1 MVDSTKK
8 QKPKNKLFATL
19 KLTQIFGPTL
29 TIVALLAVL
38 FIILIHPMR
47 IGFDQA
53 KYMIMADML
62 WHGKTLYVDI
72 IDLNPPLICYISLI
86 PSLASTT
93 FNIPAALAFSL
104 FIWSLSVYCIAMLY
118 VLMAKAREQLNW
130 LLINTFTFSLAIYEF
145 ILVTD
150 RLRLLF
156 EWGQREHIFML
167 TYWPFFLLRYLRWQQ
182 IAVRP
187 WLAILIGAIAGCG
200 MCLKPYFFI
209 PAILTELY
217 WLIQNKQIRPFIKIE
232 IAAVAATAMLYTL
245 HFKFLPAQ
253 EQHAYFDV
261 LMPLT
266 ISGYKFFERSTMYL
280 CNYNF
285 TGSDQVLISSLC
297 WAGLTFAFVR
307 LESFLAPLCVVM
319 LASYFIYFIQGKGF
333 PLHLFPMNQS
343 TFLLQN
349 MTLIVL
355 YKTIREQIVL
365 ALSSLKLPKRLLSFT
380 RFATVA
386 TNLVGKNYIAGA
398 IAAATLTMWLGN
410 GCWKDFKQTAA
421 ATQFDLTSIG
431 YGGTTSVDDLA
442 LLAKPILEYT
452 KEGDYVAII
461 GESTEPNATTLL
473 QLKRKSA
480 TRHIDLT
487 MLGPFRFV
495 RDTLPRVWAKF
506 PKQLDEFMN
515 QLVEDIRNTSPVLVF
530 LQSGQTTEWLN
541 ESAFSK
547 RSLADY
553 EQIGEENDFKIF
565 KKKGAVRLDEMR
577 VFHPTEPQ

>member
-8 QKPKNKLFATL
+8 KERLKKPALPLRFSQA
-19 KLTQIFGPTL
+19 FGPAL
-29 TIVALLAVL
+29 TIATLLAVL
-38 FIILIHPMR
+38 FIISIHPMR

-86 PSLASTT
+86 PSLASSIL
-93 FNIPAALAFSL
+93 NIPAALAFSL
-104 FIWSLSVYCIAMLY
+104 FIWCLTVYCIALLY
-118 VLMAKAREQLNW
+118 VLLAKAREQLNW

-150 RLRLLF
+150 RLRFLF

-167 TYWPFFLLRYLRWQQ
+167 TYWPFFLLRYLRWQEVT
-182 IAVRP
+182 VRP
-187 WLAILIGAIAGCG
+187 WLAIIVGTIAGCG

-217 WLIQNKQIRPFIKIE
+217 WLIQNKKILPFIKIE
-232 IAAVAATAMLYTL
+232 IASVGAIAIMYTL
-245 HFKFLPAQ
+245 HFKFLPAI

-297 WAGLTFAFVR
+297 CTALTFAFVR
-307 LESFLAPLCVVM
+307 LEPFLAPLCVVM
-319 LASYFIYFIQGKGF
+319 LATYFIYFIQGKGF
-333 PLHLFPMNQS
+333 PLHLFPLNQS

-349 MTLIVL
+349 MVLIVL
-355 YKTIREQIVL
+355 YKTIRDQIVS
-365 ALSSLKLPKRLLSFT
+365 ALGQLKLPKLLIS
-380 RFATVA
+380 FAT
-386 TNLVGKNYIAGA
+386 NIIEKNWIAGA
-398 IAAATLTMWLGN
+398 IAVAVLAVCLSNSCG
-410 GCWKDFKQTAA
+410 KDFKQTAS
-421 ATQFDLTSIG
+421 ATQFNLTSIG
-431 YGGTTSVDDLA
+431 YSGTTSIEDLA
-442 LLAKPILEYT
+442 PLAKPILEYT
-452 KEGDYVAII
+452 NVGDYVAII
-461 GESTEPNATTLL
+461 GESTEPNATTIL

-506 PKQLDEFMN
+506 PNQLDEFIS
-515 QLVEDIRNTSPVLVF
+515 QLVQDLKETSPTLIF
-530 LQSGQTTEWLN
+530 WQTGQTTDWLS
-541 ESAFSK
+541 ESNFAK
-547 RSLADY
+547 RALVDY
-553 EQIGEENDFKIF
+553 EKIGEENDFAIYKR
-565 KKKGAVRLDEMR
+565 KGAVKLDEMS
-577 VFHPTEPQ
+577 VFHPPEPTNQ

>member
-8 QKPKNKLFATL
+8 QEPAKKLFRSL
-19 KLTQIFGPTL
+19 KLAQIFGPTL

-62 WHGKTLYVDI
+62 CHGKTLYVDI

-86 PSLASTT
+86 PSIAAVT

-104 FIWSLSVYCIAMLY
+104 FIWSLCVYCITMLY
-118 VLMAKAREQLNW
+118 VLMTKAKEKLNW
-130 LLINTFTFSLAIYEF
+130 LLINTFTLSIAIYEF

-150 RLRLLF
+150 RLRFLF

-187 WLAILIGAIAGCG
+187 WLAILIGTVAGFG

-232 IAAVAATAMLYTL
+232 IAAVAATAVLYTL
-245 HFKFLPAQ
+245 HFKFLPAS

-297 WAGLTFAFVR
+297 CAGLTFAFVR
-307 LESFLAPLCVVM
+307 LESFLAPLCVIM

-343 TFLLQN
+343 TFVLQN

-355 YKTIREQIVL
+355 YKTIRDQIVS
-365 ALSSLKLPKRLLSFT
+365 ALGHLKLPKLLLSF
-380 RFATVA
+380 A
-386 TNLVGKNYIAGA
+386 TNVVGKNYIAGA
-398 IAAATLTMWLGN
+398 IATATLAMWLGN
-410 GCWKDFKQTAA
+410 SCWNDFKQTAGA
-421 ATQFDLTSIG
+421 AQFDLTSIG
-431 YGGTTSVDDLA
+431 YSGTTSVDDLA

-515 QLVEDIRNTSPVLVF
+515 QLVKDIKDTRPILIF
-530 LQSGQTTEWLN
+530 FQSGQTTEWLN

-547 RSLADY
+547 RALADY

-565 KKKGAVRLDEMR
+565 KKKGAVKLDEMR
-577 VFHPTEPQ
+577 VFHPTEPK